1 MTVLVRIY
9 SGLLKIQVKYQINLK
24 LDIFARP
31 VCLHMG
37 VLLFTS
43 YFILPHN
50 LIQDKL
56 IDLIERTFGR
66 EDSPYFASND
76 NNAFFIA
83 KQPKHTIHGLV
94 KMYVMLWPFC
104 WPTFYTIWH

>member
-1 MTVLVRIY
+1 MLLNRTAKRCMTVLVRIY
-9 SGLLKIQVKYQINLK
+9 SGLLKFQVKYQINLK
-24 LDIFARP
+24 LDILARP
-31 VCLHMG
+31 ACLHMG
-37 VLLFTS
+37 FLLFTS

-66 EDSPYFASND
+66 EGSPYFACND

-83 KQPKHTIHGLV
+83 
-94 KMYVMLWPFC
+94 
-104 WPTFYTIWH
+104 